1 LLLSRRIRAN
11 RPTITF
17 VVLVTLSLASMA
29 SGTSGSL
36 INDGLYTAVTVA
48 AYPFW
53 ITLDGVKRG
62 ADYVGDFVF
71 SYHSARRE
79 ADELRR
85 ELFEAM
91 PALAERGELRAEN
104 SRLQAMLRFARS
116 RPELT
121 VLPARVISRSGG
133 ILTIDRGAMHGVQEY
148 MCAITKDGVVGV
160 VTRVEPATANVATL
174 HSTDCSI
181 GARIRGSRITG
192 VIKGSG
198 NASVTGVA
206 GPSFELH
213 PSSFLVD
220 PATNRIRLDT
230 KRGLIINKILLF
242 FVRYNQRIPLNIIPV
257 LTNTKKKRID
267 IDIFITV
274 KRGKSTGGS
283 KLTGQGKEHGFD
295 KFLEI
300 RVIGKLSGQLG

>member
-1 LLLSRRIRAN
+1 
-11 RPTITF
+11 
-17 VVLVTLSLASMA
+17 MA
-29 SGTSGSL
+29 SGTSGSF
-36 INDGLYTAVTVA
+36 INNGLYTAVTVA

-104 SRLQAMLRFARS
+104 SRLQAMLQFARS
-116 RPELT
+116 HPELT

-198 NASVTGVA
+198 NAFSHICTMEYIDLKEEVREGDHVVTSGFSAHPAGLPIGTVTGTKQ
-206 GPSFELH
+206 EKQLH
-213 PSSFLVD
+213 WAVRVEPAAD
-220 PATNRIRLDT
+220 PYRLDE
-230 KRGLIINKILLF
+230 LLL
-242 FVRYNQRIPLNIIPV
+242 VLQARIGTDELAGTDPPEDLPPTEATMPDTRPIQERYAP
-257 LTNTKKKRID
+257 
-267 IDIFITV
+267 
-274 KRGKSTGGS
+274 
-283 KLTGQGKEHGFD
+283 
-295 KFLEI
+295 
-300 RVIGKLSGQLG
+300 